1 VNLWKQREPEYA
13 RRRAKDVPEGA
24 AASPMLQRAE
34 AAAAEEAAP
43 ETPVDAIQHVLGGDG
58 DAEAKR
64 ERRRQR
70 RKSRPHGRAR

>member
-1 VNLWKQREPEYA
+1 
-13 RRRAKDVPEGA
+13 VPEGKA
-24 AASPMLQRAE
+24 ARPLLEE
-34 AAAAEEAAP
+34 AQEAAAEEETP
-43 ETPVDAIQHVLGGDG
+43 KTPVDLVQNAVAAATD